1 MAQCTAPVRG
11 HIRGGG
17 ADCPV
22 HGHMYR
28 RGYGRGYG
36 GGYGG
41 SSNYVPTYRP
51 AVAAAPARVS
61 SYASRSSSGGGGRS
75 STSRARLLS
84 VSYSPVEYRTVNPV
98 RVQVERLARTDADL
112 RDLFL
117 CHAWPDREADAL
129 TLYNLLTG
137 LDVKVW
143 FSEKDVPL
151 GTSLMRQIDKGMQ
164 KSRMG
169 IVLVT
174 RAMLKALQSDTSI
187 ADKEL
192 SALLAT
198 DRVIPIVHGVTFEE
212 LRDVSPLLA
221 ARSGLNTA
229 ESSLEDVATKLADVA
244 IID

>member
-1 MAQCTAPVRG
+1 MARCTAPKLG

-22 HGHMYR
+22 HGHLYR
-28 RGYGRGYG
+28 RSGYG

-41 SSNYVPTYRP
+41 YGRDSYSAPVYRA
-51 AVAAAPARVS
+51 AVVAAPARVS
-61 SYASRSSSGGGGRS
+61 SYASRSGGGGGGSSSRS
-75 STSRARLLS
+75 RRLS

-98 RVQVERLARTDADL
+98 REQVVRLAATDADL
-112 RDLFL
+112 RDLFF
-117 CHAWPDREADAL
+117 CHAWPDREGDAL
-129 TLYNLLTG
+129 AFYDLLTG

-164 KSRMG
+164 KSRIG

-174 RAMLKALQSDTSI
+174 PAMLKALQSDTSI

-198 DRVIPIVHGVTFEE
+198 DRVIPIAHGVTFEE

-221 ARSGLNTA
+221 ARSGFSTA
-229 ESSLEDVATKLADVA
+229 ESSLEAVATKLADVA